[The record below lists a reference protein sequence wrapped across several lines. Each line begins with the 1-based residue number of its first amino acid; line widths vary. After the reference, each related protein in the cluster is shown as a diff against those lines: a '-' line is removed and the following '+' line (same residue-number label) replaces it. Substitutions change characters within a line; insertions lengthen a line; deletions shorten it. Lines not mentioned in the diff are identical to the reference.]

1 MSSSTRRFLWALAF
15 FCTSAAV
22 GAAEGRPARTPE
34 ELRLVEL
41 EGQLARSPIVYLVL
55 DPAAKV
61 LDIRVRGIVIERVE
75 LQGLELLTYRPLF
88 GDAEAPPLAIPAVWT
103 ITQGPGDTDREVIAP
118 VRLRP
123 YPKDGEEEEE
133 ESPPAPT
140 PIPSGDEGDPE
151 GEPRATYRVQLD
163 NEWQLYVVNAPPKLD
178 LWRRYLAAVHDGW
191 ERLRG
196 RQPAHPALIALV
208 LPEETAL
215 RLHHLFRAK
224 MPLLVGDGAATV
236 R

>member
-1 MSSSTRRFLWALAF
+1 LSSSTRRFLWALAF
-15 FCTSAAV
+15 FCTSAA
-22 GAAEGRPARTPE
+22 AAATEGRPARTPE

-41 EGQLARSPIVYLVL
+41 EGRLARSPIVYLVL

-61 LDIRVRGIVIERVE
+61 LDIRVRGIIIERVE
-75 LQGLELLTYRPLF
+75 LQGLELLAYRPLF
-88 GDAEAPPLAIPAVWT
+88 GNAETPSLAIPAVWT

-118 VRLRP
+118 VSLRP

-133 ESPPAPT
+133 PAPAPT
-140 PIPSGDEGDPE
+140 PVPGASQADPQ
-151 GEPRATYRVQLD
+151 GEPRSTYRVQLD
-163 NEWQLYVVNAPPKLD
+163 NEWQLYVVNAPPKLG
-178 LWRRYLAAVHDGW
+178 LWRRYLEAVRDGW
-191 ERLRG
+191 QRLRG
-196 RQPAHPALIALV
+196 RQPAHPPLIALV
-208 LPEETAL
+208 LPEESAL

>member
-15 FCTSAAV
+15 FSTSAAAV
-22 GAAEGRPARTPE
+22 AAEGRPARTPE

-41 EGQLARSPIVYLVL
+41 EGRLARSPIVYLVL

-61 LDIRVRGIVIERVE
+61 LDIRVRGIIIERVE

-88 GDAEAPPLAIPAVWT
+88 GAAAAPSLAIPAVWT

-118 VRLRP
+118 VSLRP
-123 YPKDGEEEEE
+123 YPKEGEEEEE
-133 ESPPAPT
+133 PAPAPT
-140 PIPSGDEGDPE
+140 PVPGTSQDDPQ
-151 GEPRATYRVQLD
+151 GEPRSTYRVQLD
-163 NEWQLYVVNAPPKLD
+163 NEWQLYVVNAPPKLGP
-178 LWRRYLAAVHDGW
+178 WRRYLEAVRDGW
-191 ERLRG
+191 HRLRG
-196 RQPAHPALIALV
+196 RQPSHPPLIALV
-208 LPEETAL
+208 LPEESAL

>member
-1 MSSSTRRFLWALAF
+1 M
-15 FCTSAAV
+15 V
-22 GAAEGRPARTPE
+22 AEGRPARTPD

-41 EGQLARSPIVYLVL
+41 EGRLARSPIVYLVL

-88 GDAEAPPLAIPAVWT
+88 GTAQAPSLAIPAVWT

-118 VRLRP
+118 VSLRP

-133 ESPPAPT
+133 VPAPT
-140 PIPSGDEGDPE
+140 PVPGTAEDDPQ
-151 GEPRATYRVQLD
+151 GEPRSTYRVQLD
-163 NEWQLYVVNAPPKLD
+163 NEWQLYVVNAPPKLGP
-178 LWRRYLAAVHDGW
+178 WHRYLEAVRDGW
-191 ERLRG
+191 QRLRG
-196 RQPAHPALIALV
+196 RQPAHPPLIALV
-208 LPEETAL
+208 LPEESAL

>member
-1 MSSSTRRFLWALAF
+1 M
-15 FCTSAAV
+15 
-22 GAAEGRPARTPE
+22 AAEGRPARTPE

-55 DPAAKV
+55 DPTAKV

-75 LQGLELLTYRPLF
+75 LQGLELLTYQPLF
-88 GDAEAPPLAIPAVWT
+88 GAADAPPLAIPAVWT

-133 ESPPAPT
+133 EPAPT
-140 PIPSGDEGDPE
+140 PAPGTAEE
-151 GEPRATYRVQLD
+151 EQQAQPRATYRVQLD

-178 LWRRYLAAVHDGW
+178 LWHRYLEAVRDGW
-191 ERLRG
+191 QRLRG
-196 RQPAHPALIALV
+196 RQPSHPALIALV
-208 LPEETAL
+208 LPEESAL

>member
-15 FCTSAAV
+15 FSTSAA
-22 GAAEGRPARTPE
+22 GAGEGRPARTPE

-41 EGQLARSPIVYLVL
+41 EGRLARSPIVYLVL
-55 DPAAKV
+55 DPEAKV
-61 LDIRVRGIVIERVE
+61 LDIRVRGIIIERVE
-75 LQGLELLTYRPLF
+75 LQGLELLAYRPLF
-88 GDAEAPPLAIPAVWT
+88 GDAETPPLAIPAVWT

-123 YPKDGEEEEE
+123 YPKDGAEEEEA
-133 ESPPAPT
+133 PPAPT
-140 PIPSGDEGDPE
+140 PIPSGEEGDPE

-163 NEWQLYVVNAPPKLD
+163 NEWQLYVVNAPPKLGF
-178 LWRRYLAAVHDGW
+178 WHRYREAVRDGW
-191 ERLRG
+191 QRLRG
-196 RQPAHPALIALV
+196 RQPAHPPLIALV
-208 LPEETAL
+208 LPEQSAL

-224 MPLLVGDGAATV
+224 MPLLVGNGAATV